1 MVLDNGELSELD
13 SPENLMSK
21 DGGMFKSL
29 WERHQLS
36 HGHKSQEFSITDITD
51 ERTL

>member
-1 MVLDNGELSELD
+1 MVLDNGELIELD
-13 SPENLMSK
+13 KPDDLMLK

-36 HGHKSQEFSITDITD
+36 HGHKSGEFSIIDIV
-51 ERTL
+51 EESVL